1 MAFRKVISVPSVLT
15 VLAMVCSASASAGGL
30 MLYTQ
35 PSVSNAGSAAMAQGP
50 ITISNN
56 IAGLTYLEGTQVSA
70 GGGVNIGGLDF
81 TTDDQTNVS
90 GGGSDGVVGVIP
102 YGGFFASHRVSEQV
116 AVGFGMY
123 GDFGSMLDYGND
135 WSGRYFVDEAALL
148 GISLVPSVAYRLND
162 QWSMGVGLRAMNGY
176 MNTQLAV
183 DNTPRDLTDF
193 NDGKA
198 EFEDDAWGYGGNAG
212 VIFQPQAGTRIGLAY
227 TSRVDLDFEDNFSI
241 KGVQISGTG
250 AGGALS
256 DAALTDAFNRLNGT
270 TTKVDMRVPQTVTL
284 SAFHQLNE
292 RWALLASTNWQD
304 WSEFGEVGVKLELDQ
319 AGNIATTVD
328 ENFDDTY
335 HLSLGAQYQQT
346 ERMRWDMGVSY
357 DTAALDDNNRSFL
370 FPVDHT
376 LGIGTGLTYAFD
388 QNSYLLLPYQLAL
401 LGDVAVEQER
411 NNPLPAGQNKVVSG
425 EFENAHVHTIGA
437 SMNWMF

>member
-1 MAFRKVISVPSVLT
+1 
-15 VLAMVCSASASAGGL
+15 
-30 MLYTQ
+30 
-35 PSVSNAGSAAMAQGP
+35 
-50 ITISNN
+50 
-56 IAGLTYLEGTQVSA
+56 
-70 GGGVNIGGLDF
+70 
-81 TTDDQTNVS
+81 
-90 GGGSDGVVGVIP
+90 
-102 YGGFFASHRVSEQV
+102 
-116 AVGFGMY
+116 
-123 GDFGSMLDYGND
+123 
-135 WSGRYFVDEAALL
+135 
-148 GISLVPSVAYRLND
+148 
-162 QWSMGVGLRAMNGY
+162 
-176 MNTQLAV
+176 
-183 DNTPRDLTDF
+183 
-193 NDGKA
+193 
-198 EFEDDAWGYGGNAG
+198 
-212 VIFQPQAGTRIGLAY
+212 
-227 TSRVDLDFEDNFSI
+227 
-241 KGVQISGTG
+241 
-250 AGGALS
+250 
-256 DAALTDAFNRLNGT
+256 
-270 TTKVDMRVPQTVTL
+270 MRVPQTVTL

-388 QNSYLLLPYQLAL
+388 QNSYLHLTYQLTL
-401 LGDVAVEQER
+401 LGDVSVEQER

>member
-1 MAFRKVISVPSVLT
+1 MQPCKVLSIPSVLT
-15 VLAMVCSASASAGGL
+15 VLAMACSASVQAGGL
-30 MLYTQ
+30 IIYTQ
-35 PSVSNAGSAAMAQGP
+35 PSLSNAGSAAAAQGP
-50 ITISNN
+50 LTIANN

-70 GGGVNIGGLDF
+70 GGGANIGGLDF
-81 TTDDQTNVS
+81 STDDQTNVS

-102 YGGFFASHRVSEQV
+102 YGGFFASHRVNEQV

-123 GDFGSMLDYGND
+123 GDFGSMLDYGNS

-148 GISLVPSVAYRLND
+148 GVSLVPSVAYRFND
-162 QWSMGVGLRAMNGY
+162 EWSVGVGLRAMNGY
-176 MNTQLAV
+176 MNTKLAV
-183 DNTPRDLTDF
+183 DNTPTDLTDF

-198 EFEDDAWGYGGNAG
+198 EFEDDVWGYGGNAG
-212 VIFQPQAGTRIGLAY
+212 VIFQPQEGTRIGLAY
-227 TSRVDLDFEDNFSI
+227 TSKVDLDFEDNFSI

-250 AGGALS
+250 AGGPLA
-256 DAALTDAFNRLNGT
+256 DAALTDAFDRLNGT
-270 TTKVDMRVPQTVTL
+270 KTNVDMSVPQTLTL

-304 WSEFGEVGVKLELDQ
+304 WSEFGEVGVKLEFDQ
-319 AGNIATTVD
+319 AGNISTTVD

-335 HLSLGAQYQQT
+335 HLSIGAQYQQT
-346 ERMRWDMGVSY
+346 DRMRWDMGVSY

-370 FPVDHT
+370 FPVSRQ
-376 LGIGTGLTYAFD
+376 LGIGTGLTYALD
-388 QNSYLLLPYQLAL
+388 NSSYLHLTYQLTL
-401 LGDVAVEQER
+401 LGDVSVEQER